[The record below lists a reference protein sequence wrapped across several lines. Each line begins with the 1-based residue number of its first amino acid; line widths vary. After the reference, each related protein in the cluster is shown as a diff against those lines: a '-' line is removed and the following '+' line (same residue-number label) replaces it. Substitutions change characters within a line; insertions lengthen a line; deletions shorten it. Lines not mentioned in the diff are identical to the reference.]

1 MTQSDDIAPVR
12 PLVTFALF
20 AYNQENFIRQAIEGA
35 LAQTYSPLEVILSD
49 DCSSDR
55 TFEIMQE
62 MVAAYS
68 GPHRVVARRN
78 SLNLMTAMH
87 VQAVADEMSGELM
100 VVAAGDDI
108 SLPDR
113 VEKLVQAW
121 EDDGRRAVVLH
132 SWARAWFEGDDAPSS
147 IVRFK
152 VDGTID
158 LRWFTRNQ
166 RGPILPPTAVY
177 SKRLFDEFPPMIGG
191 SVIEDGPLIIR
202 GLLKGP
208 FLGVAEPLVI
218 QRKLKVS
225 LGSGYGASDPVR
237 WNRFVRSKMISKLN
251 QLQDIRHVEETPEI
265 RQLERQILKD
275 VAGLGRCILPTVMGQ
290 SWRHRAGLFFR
301 LLLSY
306 PNSYSWRGKIG
317 FALQA
322 SALFKRSGLKRK
334 SA

>member
-1 MTQSDDIAPVR
+1 
-12 PLVTFALF
+12 
-20 AYNQENFIRQAIEGA
+20 
-35 LAQTYSPLEVILSD
+35 
-49 DCSSDR
+49 
-55 TFEIMQE
+55 
-62 MVAAYS
+62 
-68 GPHRVVARRN
+68 
-78 SLNLMTAMH
+78 
-87 VQAVADEMSGELM
+87 
-100 VVAAGDDI
+100 
-108 SLPDR
+108 
-113 VEKLVQAW
+113 
-121 EDDGRRAVVLH
+121 
-132 SWARAWFEGDDAPSS
+132 
-147 IVRFK
+147 
-152 VDGTID
+152 
-158 LRWFTRNQ
+158 
-166 RGPILPPTAVY
+166 
-177 SKRLFDEFPPMIGG
+177 MIGG

-251 QLQDIRHVEETPEI
+251 QLQDIRHVEETQEI

-290 SWRHRAGLFFR
+290 SWRHRIGLFFR

>member
-1 MTQSDDIAPVR
+1 MTVSDDTAQGR

-20 AYNQENFIRQAIEGA
+20 AYNQETFIRQAIEGA

-49 DCSSDR
+49 DCSSDS

-62 MVAAYS
+62 MAAAYS

-78 SLNLMTAMH
+78 PLNLMTAMH
-87 VQAVADEMSGELM
+87 VQTVADDMSGELM

-132 SWARAWFEGDDAPSS
+132 SWTRAWFEGDDAPSS
-147 IVRFK
+147 LVRFK
-152 VDGTID
+152 VDSTID

-166 RGPILPPTAVY
+166 SGPILPPTAVY
-177 SKRLFDEFPPMIGG
+177 SKRLFKEFPPLIGG

-202 GLLKGP
+202 GLLKGS

-225 LGSGYGASDPVR
+225 LGSGYGVSDPAR
-237 WNRFVRSKMISKLN
+237 WNRFVRSKMISKLT
-251 QLQDIRHVEETPEI
+251 QLQDIKCVKETPEI
-265 RQLERQILKD
+265 RQLERRILKD
-275 VAGLGRCILPTVMGQ
+275 VAGLGRCILPTVTALT
-290 SWRHRAGLFFR
+290 WRHRVGLFFR

-322 SALFKRSGLKRK
+322 SEVFKRSNPKRK